1 MNLGVLDPCSRRS
14 VVFAMND
21 RTAGHAFASILDARG
36 HVCAT
41 ADSLIEAIETSDCD
55 VLVAEFGDS
64 QTSSPPID
72 GLELLANLQS
82 SGEQRP
88 YTILVARNAT
98 PEDYRQAILLGVDDV
113 VERPLLP
120 DDLVAA
126 IEASPSSHV
135 ERRGTVAPS
144 ALRVLTDAVNGA
156 AEAVARDLIGWCVR
170 CEVAPPSRARIG
182 SAVSEI
188 VQNAVDH
195 GARSIEV
202 SASITGRHLDV
213 EVVDDGPGLDL
224 ATDFEDHRFDARF
237 GFGRAQALVEKL
249 TVRTEEGRGTRVRLR
264 FGVTT
269 LDLEDDHGVDL
280 SDLDFFAPATSKEL
294 LATLNEEPDAPVMLS
309 PALAVVVGRLLTGPD
324 PRRVLRSTLG
334 GS

>member
-41 ADSLIEAIETSDCD
+41 AESLIEAVETSDCD

-64 QTSSPPID
+64 STSSPPID
-72 GLELLANLQS
+72 GLELLAHLRGS
-82 SGEQRP
+82 AHRP
-88 YTILVARNAT
+88 YTILVARDAT

-113 VERPLLP
+113 VERPFLP

-126 IEASPSSHV
+126 IEASPSTHV
-135 ERRGTVAPS
+135 ERRGTVAPT
-144 ALRVLTDAVNGA
+144 ALRVLIDAVSGA
-156 AEAVARDLIGWCVR
+156 AEAVARDLIGWSVR

-195 GARSIEV
+195 GARTVEV
-202 SASITGRHLDV
+202 SASMSGRHLDV
-213 EVVDDGPGLDL
+213 EIVDDGPGLDP
-224 ATDFEDHRFDARF
+224 ATDFEDHRFDARY

-249 TVRTEEGRGTRVRLR
+249 TVRTEVGRGTRVRMR

-294 LATLNEEPDAPVMLS
+294 LATLAEEPDAPVLLS

-324 PRRVLRSTLG
+324 PRRVLRSSIG